1 MQAYYEKVLNGMRRP
16 VLLVAVAIVALL
28 SASGVAM
35 GVNSTEDRNEGHAG
49 KDAASDG
56 LTTRGA
62 ARFPATD
69 TDFRTVTFNLPSG
82 GVTGPQRFDF
92 NTPVLANRC
101 DACRVDFSSPVQSA
115 TVVLNGFRFNY
126 LTSDSHTDVVEAD
139 VDFVRI
145 GSGTESDKVF
155 IAIDTAYHDKDTFS
169 RYNGYVSATVIANVQ

>member
-1 MQAYYEKVLNGMRRP
+1 MQTFYEKVLNGMRRP

-56 LTTRGA
+56 LTTRA
-62 ARFPATD
+62 ARIPATD
-69 TDFRTVTFNLPSG
+69 TDFRTVSFNLPSQ
-82 GVTGPQRFDF
+82 GVTGRQRFDF
-92 NTPVLANRC
+92 DTVAPPNRC
-101 DACRVDFSSPVQSA
+101 DPCRVDFSSPVLSA
-115 TVVLNGFRFNY
+115 TVALNGFRFNY

-139 VDFVRI
+139 VDVVRI

-169 RYNGYVSATVIANVQ
+169 PYNGYVSATVIANVQ